1 MEKVMTTQA
10 AKRPHLVL
18 GFDAQDRK
26 SLLTM
31 ALGAAVIIPVAAS
44 CSAASTR
51 RRPKA
56 CG

>member
-1 MEKVMTTQA
+1 MTTQA